1 MANYR
6 KKQKNQNS
14 VPQISY
20 KINDEIEANE
30 IRVIDNEGQMVGIL
44 SLQEALKMAEE
55 QELDLIEINP
65 KANPPVVKMADYNKF
80 KYQITKTATKQKIKE
95 DKSLRASVRVSES
108 DLKVKANQAAGFLN
122 KGHKVKLQVQMRG
135 REKAYPEVAQEIM
148 EQFISYIDTDFSH
161 DAETKLTGDSVFAF
175 LKPGKNKA

>member
-6 KKQKNQNS
+6 KKQRNQNS
-14 VPQISY
+14 APEITY
-20 KINDEIEANE
+20 KINSEIEAKE
-30 IRVIDNEGQMVGIL
+30 IRVIDNEGKMVGVM
-44 SLQEALKMAEE
+44 SLKDALKLAVE
-55 QELDLIEINP
+55 QEMDLIEINP

-80 KYQITKTATKQKIKE
+80 KYQITKSTTKQKVKE

-108 DLKVKANQAAGFLN
+108 DLKVKANQAAGFLD

-148 EQFISYIDTDFSH
+148 EQFISYIDTDFSY

-175 LKPGKNKA
+175 LKPGKAK